1 MLQTMRKAA
10 RSWVAGILIGLLV
23 ISFAVWG
30 INDVFRG
37 RTQTAVAVVDGREI
51 APAEFQQAFRAAV
64 RQASAQAQRDV
75 TEAEAREA
83 GLGAAVLERM
93 VGEAA
98 LDALARRLG
107 LIASDAVAAAE
118 IQNIP
123 AFKNP
128 VTGAFDANT
137 YRQILSENGFT
148 VQGFEDNLRRELAR
162 RKLLLAAGTGVLA
175 PPAFASLDLAFRTE
189 RRGVTVLP
197 LDPGQVEQPGVPTD
211 AQLKALYDSRREQLM
226 MPERRTLTLALGAP
240 QDFASAV
247 QAPDEKVREL
257 YEFRKGELGV
267 AATRTFVQIVA
278 PDEAKAREAA
288 RRLAAGE
295 DAAAIARALGLQ
307 APLSFNAVRADQV
320 PDKAVAEAVFAL
332 EAAGATPAVK
342 GALAWAAARVTAL
355 TNSETPSFAEAAPAL
370 RAEIA
375 AEEAQGAL
383 LKATELF
390 EDATAD
396 GATLEAAARQAGLR
410 VLTLAPV
417 DAEGRRADGQPE
429 SFLAT
434 APDALNV
441 AFDQAQSEIGEMV
454 NLPGGGYTAV
464 RVDAIQAAAPRPLAE
479 VREPLAAQWRLE
491 ELERR
496 LRARAEA
503 IAAEA
508 RKTTL
513 DAAAR
518 PTGRLPVRRPRP
530 LLRGETDN
538 LIGPELGQAIF
549 TARKGDVV
557 IGRASQPGV
566 LVVARIDT
574 IERDADNAVPARVEA
589 SRQANTQS
597 LAQDLVLTLERTAR
611 NRFKAE
617 TFPARAT
624 AAIGGAPE
632 GEDGAAPT
640 APTPGA
646 PAR

>member
-37 RTQTAVAVVDGREI
+37 RTQTAVAVVDGQEI
-51 APAEFQQAFRAAV
+51 GPDTFQQAFRAAV

-83 GLGAAVLERM
+83 GLGGAVLERL

-98 LDALARRLG
+98 LDAMARRLG
-107 LIASDAVAAAE
+107 LVASDAVAAAE
-118 IQNIP
+118 IQAIE

-128 VTGAFDANT
+128 VTGTFDANT
-137 YRQILSENGFT
+137 YRQVLGENGFT
-148 VQGFEDNLRRELAR
+148 VQSFEDNLRRELAR

-175 PPAFASLDLAFRTE
+175 PPAFAAIDLAFRTE

-197 LDPGQVEQPGVPTD
+197 LDASLVEQPGQPTD
-211 AQLKALYDSRREQLM
+211 AQLKAFYDSRRDQLM
-226 MPERRTLTLALGAP
+226 MPERRTLTLALGAS
-240 QDFASAV
+240 QDFAAGVSV
-247 QAPDEKVREL
+247 PDEKVREL
-257 YEFRKGELGV
+257 FEFRKAELGT
-267 AATRTFVQIVA
+267 AATRSFVQLVA
-278 PDEAKAREAA
+278 PDEAKARDAA

-295 DAAAIARALGLQ
+295 DPAAIARALGLQ
-307 APLSFNAVRADQV
+307 APLTFQAVRADQV

-332 EAAGATPAVK
+332 DAAGATPAIK
-342 GALAWAAARVTAL
+342 GALAWAAARVTAV
-355 TNSETPSFAEAAPAL
+355 TAAEIPSFEATAPAL

-383 LKATELF
+383 LKATEAF
-390 EDATAD
+390 EDATTD

-410 VLTLAPV
+410 VVTLAPV
-417 DAEGRRADGQPE
+417 DAQGRRADGQPE

-434 APDALNV
+434 AGDALNV

-454 NLPGGGYTAV
+454 SLPGGGYAAV

-479 VREPLAAQWRLE
+479 VREPLIAQWRLE

-503 IAAEA
+503 LAGEA
-508 RKTTL
+508 RKGTL
-513 DAAAR
+513 EAVAR
-518 PTGRLPVRRPRP
+518 TVGRPAVKRPRP
-530 LLRGETDN
+530 ILRGETDN
-538 LIGPELGQAIF
+538 LIGQELGQAIF
-549 TARKGDVV
+549 TAKAGDVV
-557 IGRASQPGV
+557 FGPASQPGV
-566 LVVARIDT
+566 IVLARVDT
-574 IERDADNAVPARVEA
+574 VERDADNAVPTRVEA

-611 NRFKAE
+611 TRFGAE

-632 GEDGAAPT
+632 AEEGAPAPAGGAAP
-640 APTPGA
+640 
-646 PAR
+646 AR

>member
-37 RTQTAVAVVDGREI
+37 RTQTAVAVVDGQEI
-51 APAEFQQAFRAAV
+51 SPETFQQAFRAAV
-64 RQASAQAQRDV
+64 RQAAAQAQREV

-83 GLGAAVLERM
+83 GLGGAVLERM

-98 LDALARRLG
+98 LDAMARRLG
-107 LIASDAVAAAE
+107 LVASDAVAAAE
-118 IQNIP
+118 IQAIE

-137 YRQILSENGFT
+137 YRQVLGENGFT
-148 VQGFEDNLRRELAR
+148 VQSFEDNLRRELSR

-175 PPAFASLDLAFRTE
+175 PPAFAAIDLAFRTE

-197 LDPGQVEQPGVPTD
+197 LDPSLVEQPGQPTE
-211 AQLKALYDSRREQLM
+211 AQLKAFYDSRRDQLM

-240 QDFASAV
+240 QDFAAGVSV
-247 QAPDEKVREL
+247 PDEKVREL
-257 YEFRKGELGV
+257 FEFRKAELGT
-267 AATRTFVQIVA
+267 AATRSFVQLVA
-278 PDEAKAREAA
+278 PDEAKAQDAA

-295 DAAAIARALGLQ
+295 DPAAIARALGLQ
-307 APLSFNAVRADQV
+307 APLTFQAVRADQV

-332 EAAGATPAVK
+332 DAAGSTPAIK
-342 GALAWAAARVTAL
+342 GALAWAAARVTAA
-355 TNSETPSFAEAAPAL
+355 TAAETPSFDAAAPAL

-383 LKATELF
+383 LKATEAF
-390 EDATAD
+390 EDATTD

-410 VLTLAPV
+410 VITLAPV
-417 DAEGRRADGQPE
+417 DAQGRRADGQPD

-434 APDALNV
+434 AGDALNV

-454 NLPGGGYTAV
+454 SLPGGGYAAV

-479 VREPLAAQWRLE
+479 VREPLIAQWRLE

-496 LRARAEA
+496 LRARA
-503 IAAEA
+503 AALAGEA
-508 RKTTL
+508 RKGTL
-513 DAAAR
+513 EAVAR
-518 PTGRLPVRRPRP
+518 TVGRPAVKRPRP
-530 LLRGETDN
+530 ILRGETDN

-549 TARKGDVV
+549 TAKAGDVV
-557 IGRASQPGV
+557 FGPASQPGV
-566 LVVARIDT
+566 IVLARVDT
-574 IERDADNAVPARVEA
+574 VERDADNAVPTRVEA

-611 NRFKAE
+611 TRFRAE

-624 AAIGGAPE
+624 AAIGGTPGGEEGAPAPA
-632 GEDGAAPT
+632 GGAAP
-640 APTPGA
+640 
-646 PAR
+646 AR